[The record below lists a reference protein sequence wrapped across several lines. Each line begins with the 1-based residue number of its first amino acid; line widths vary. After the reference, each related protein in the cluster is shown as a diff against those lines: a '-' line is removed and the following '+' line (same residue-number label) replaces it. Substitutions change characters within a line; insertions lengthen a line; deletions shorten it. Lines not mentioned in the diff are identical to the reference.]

1 MYSADGTSWSPYTLY
16 KFQLVNVTRVG
27 DTNEIMLNGVARIVG
42 VDVFATDK
50 VIVQGTD
57 ALLMP
62 AGVEVS
68 LQYSSQYSCA
78 KYFPLYVV
86 ISLIGNQEGAMLRTR
101 RCQKHV
107 THSRE
112 SIKVHF
118 ITLAKLVL
126 CSKTKLAVNSY
137 S

>member
-1 MYSADGTSWSPYTLY
+1 M
-16 KFQLVNVTRVG
+16 TRVG

-86 ISLIGNQEGAMLRTR
+86 ISLIGNQEGAMLRTC

-112 SIKVHF
+112 SIKAHF
-118 ITLAKLVL
+118 ITSAKLVI